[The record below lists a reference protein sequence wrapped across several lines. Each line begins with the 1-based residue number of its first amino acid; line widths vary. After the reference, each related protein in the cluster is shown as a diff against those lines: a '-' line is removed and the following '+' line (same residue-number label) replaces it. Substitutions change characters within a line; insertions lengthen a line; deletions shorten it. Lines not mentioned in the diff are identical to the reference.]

1 MTPTQGLGR
10 GTGHGFGSGWISGM
24 LAVTCG
30 ALGYGAVLC
39 MIFPDLLTMPEARA
53 HYPMGLIRFLVYM
66 LLVVGFTLGLLSAVL
81 RRRKTLGLTA
91 LALTTAAT
99 LLGGSGV
106 EISTEVTGTNA
117 VGLDWLLLNLFILAL
132 IFEPLE
138 RIWPRLRDQ
147 AILRF
152 GWSTDLMHFAMS
164 HLLVQ
169 VTVVLTML
177 PAAWFF
183 RWAARPYLQDLVA
196 AQPLALQF
204 VEIVI
209 VADLAEYVVHRAFH
223 RVPWLWPFHA
233 VHHSSQYLDWLA
245 GSRLHLVD
253 IVITRGLSFVPLYVL
268 GFSTTAIYAYL
279 VFVSFLAVFIHANV
293 RFDFRPL
300 DWVVVTPRFHHWHH
314 AAHPE
319 AVDKNFAVHLP
330 LIDRVFGTAYL
341 PERWPEVY
349 GIAGNP
355 VPEGYWRQL
364 VWPFSGRTR
373 AGR

>member
-1 MTPTQGLGR
+1 MNETGRRLGR
-10 GTGHGFGSGWISGM
+10 GTGQGFGSGWISGM

-39 MIFPDLLTMPEARA
+39 LIFPDLLTTPSARS
-53 HYPMGLIRFLVYM
+53 HYPMALIRFLIYM
-66 LLVVGFTLGLLSAVL
+66 LLVVGFVLGLLSALL

-91 LALTTAAT
+91 IALTTAAT
-99 LLGGSGV
+99 LLGGSNV
-106 EISTEVTGTNA
+106 EISTEVTGTNT
-117 VGLDWLLLNLFILAL
+117 VGLDWLLLNVFVLAL
-132 IFEPLE
+132 VFVPLE

-147 AILRF
+147 TILRF

-177 PAAWFF
+177 PAAVFF
-183 RWAARPYLQDLVA
+183 RWAARPWLQDSVA
-196 AQPLALQF
+196 AQPLPLQF
-204 VEIVI
+204 VEIVL

-223 RVPWLWPFHA
+223 RVPFLWRFHA
-233 VHHSSQYLDWLA
+233 VHHSSRYLDWLA

-253 IVITRGLSFVPLYVL
+253 IVVTRGLSFVPLYVL

-314 AAHPE
+314 AADPE

-330 LIDRVFGTAYL
+330 LIDRVFGTAYF
-341 PERWPEVY
+341 PRRWPEAY
-349 GIAGNP
+349 GIAGHP

-364 VWPFSGRTR
+364 AWPFRRG
-373 AGR
+373 